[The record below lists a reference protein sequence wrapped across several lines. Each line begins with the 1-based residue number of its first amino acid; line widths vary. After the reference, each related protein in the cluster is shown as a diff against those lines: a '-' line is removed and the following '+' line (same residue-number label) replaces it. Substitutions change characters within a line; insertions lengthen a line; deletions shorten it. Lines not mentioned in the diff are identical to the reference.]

1 MRHADSACEGY
12 PLLCPPPS
20 RSQKSYHSVVQKL
33 QSTRVAA
40 DRATYRENQAQ
51 LALDETRDE
60 LNRQREQANVHV
72 VALHRVLDEIK
83 GQRPGRLTVE
93 ETQRLSTQI
102 VLLEKQI
109 DNQVE

>member
-1 MRHADSACEGY
+1 M
-12 PLLCPPPS
+12 
-20 RSQKSYHSVVQKL
+20 
-33 QSTRVAA
+33 AA

-109 DNQVE
+109 DNQVK